1 MALAHQRWSERS
13 RHRLRG
19 ARRLAG
25 LGLALAAV
33 LSACAPEQTGPAP
46 GGGILGPPGPPAH
59 GDGTGTN
66 ALVGGWQ
73 LVTEIPIGGD
83 LQTTTV
89 LWEFAAD
96 RTCRRTV
103 TTLLV
108 SEGIPRTTVQDC
120 QYVPDINSV
129 TVTFPGSLPATFTV
143 TFAAFDANRLVL
155 DGMEYQRVG

>member
-1 MALAHQRWSERS
+1 M
-13 RHRLRG
+13 
-19 ARRLAG
+19 G
-25 LGLALAAV
+25 LGVALVAA

-73 LVTEIPIGGD
+73 LVTVIPIGGD

-89 LWEFAAD
+89 LWEFTAD
-96 RTCRRTV
+96 LACRRSV

-108 SEGIPRTTVQDC
+108 SEGIPRTNVQDC
-120 QYVPDINSV
+120 RYVPDINSV
-129 TVTFPGSLPATFTV
+129 SVTFPGSLPATFTV